1 MNTPSL
7 DWSLPYA
14 SHRSAVMGRNV
25 VSTSQ
30 PLAAQAGL
38 RMLLAG
44 GNAVDAAIAAAMA
57 LTVVEPTG
65 CGLGSDGFAIVWDG
79 KELHG
84 LNASGRSPA
93 AWTPEYFE
101 KLGGIPETGWNAVT
115 VPGAV
120 SAWVAL
126 SKRLGKLP
134 FAQLAQPAIDYARN
148 GFPVSP
154 TIARLWALG
163 AAKLG
168 TQPGFA
174 ECFMPNGR
182 VPQAGEIF
190 RSEAHARTLEL
201 IAETEGEAFYRGVI
215 AERIAAHSQAHGGA
229 MTLADLAAHQ
239 ADWVGT
245 IQQRFGDSV
254 IHEIPPN
261 GQGIAALMALGM
273 LDALGVGAEPLDGV
287 ESVHLQVEAM
297 KLALADLHEYNADGD
312 HMRVESAHLLD
323 ARYLRERAALI
334 DRERASAPT
343 YGAPRPGGTVYLAA
357 ADASGM
363 MVSFIQSNYMGFGSG
378 VVVPGTGISLQ
389 NRGHGFGTDPQHP
402 NRANLV
408 GPGKRPF
415 HTIIPAFL
423 TRDGQPVMS
432 FGVMGGNMQP
442 QGHMQTVVR
451 MLDYR
456 QSPQAACDAPRWRV
470 NEGLSINVE
479 GGMDPSTIAGL
490 QALGHQVEVIHDPYQ
505 DFGAGQFIW
514 RMGDPAVEGY
524 QIASDPRR
532 DGLAAGF

>member
-1 MNTPSL
+1 
-7 DWSLPYA
+7 
-14 SHRSAVMGRNV
+14 MGRNV
-25 VSTSQ
+25 VSASQ

-134 FAQLAQPAIDYARN
+134 FAQLAQPAMDYARN

-201 IAETEGEAFYRGVI
+201 IAETEGEAFYRGEV
-215 AERIAAHSQAHGGA
+215 
-229 MTLADLAAHQ
+229 ADLTALEAVKAPTDGDVYLVQ
-239 ADWVGT
+239 SLRTFYSWDADGGEEETGAWIAGDTMDTVVGV
-245 IQQRFGDSV
+245 QGHVLRGDRGDSL
-254 IHEIPPN
+254 N
-261 GQGIAALMALGM
+261 RSLLGPGM
-273 LDALGVGAEPLDGV
+273 IFARASGAEVPITL
-287 ESVHLQVEAM
+287 
-297 KLALADLHEYNADGD
+297 
-312 HMRVESAHLLD
+312 
-323 ARYLRERAALI
+323 
-334 DRERASAPT
+334 T
-343 YGAPRPGGTVYLAA
+343 TWTV
-357 ADASGM
+357 S
-363 MVSFIQSNYMGFGSG
+363 
-378 VVVPGTGISLQ
+378 
-389 NRGHGFGTDPQHP
+389 
-402 NRANLV
+402 
-408 GPGKRPF
+408 
-415 HTIIPAFL
+415 
-423 TRDGQPVMS
+423 
-432 FGVMGGNMQP
+432 
-442 QGHMQTVVR
+442 
-451 MLDYR
+451 
-456 QSPQAACDAPRWRV
+456 
-470 NEGLSINVE
+470 
-479 GGMDPSTIAGL
+479 
-490 QALGHQVEVIHDPYQ
+490 
-505 DFGAGQFIW
+505 
-514 RMGDPAVEGY
+514 
-524 QIASDPRR
+524 
-532 DGLAAGF
+532 